1 MRRSKRNRGAALAGG
16 LIFPAAALGAV
27 VCFAAAV
34 NNLSA
39 GRGGED
45 LRQLESVLRRSCAA
59 CYAAEGTYPESLE
72 ELEERYGLQ
81 IDRERFTVRYRA
93 FGENLMPEITVL
105 ENER

>member
-1 MRRSKRNRGAALAGG
+1 MKRRGKKGAALAGG
-16 LIFPAAALGAV
+16 LVFPAAALGAAV
-27 VCFAAAV
+27 IFGAAV
-34 NNLSA
+34 NNFSA
-39 GRGGED
+39 GRTGED

-59 CYAAEGTYPESLE
+59 CYAAEGRYPGSLE

-81 IDRERFTVRYRA
+81 IDRARFTVRYRA